1 MGNISFLTGDSSS
14 EPQSIEESLYQLE
27 NSSVLFKDAWL
38 KNPPDLMRA
47 GKVSSKAMENLDH
60 IVNEIMR
67 ARDTQMA
74 QETYSGSIF
83 KDQLNINRG
92 LMLGSVTL
100 IQQQTMINNGPGNGA
115 LPSAGAPITLEKLLN
130 KIKHRHHQSANFRIQ
145 DGKHISV
152 INVDKPNK
160 TPDSIVEFDVL
171 EFCEHCNNLTPHL
184 QNA

>member
-14 EPQSIEESLYQLE
+14 ETQSIEESLYQLE

-38 KNPPDLMRA
+38 KNPPDSIRA

-67 ARDTQMA
+67 ARDTKMA
-74 QETYSGSIF
+74 QETYSDSML

-100 IQQQTMINNGPGNGA
+100 IQQETMINNGPGNGS
-115 LPSAGAPITLEKLLN
+115 LPSAGSLITLEKLLN
-130 KIKHRHHQSANFRIQ
+130 KI
-145 DGKHISV
+145 G
-152 INVDKPNK
+152 
-160 TPDSIVEFDVL
+160 SIWIPGSYL
-171 EFCEHCNNLTPHL
+171 
-184 QNA
+184 AG